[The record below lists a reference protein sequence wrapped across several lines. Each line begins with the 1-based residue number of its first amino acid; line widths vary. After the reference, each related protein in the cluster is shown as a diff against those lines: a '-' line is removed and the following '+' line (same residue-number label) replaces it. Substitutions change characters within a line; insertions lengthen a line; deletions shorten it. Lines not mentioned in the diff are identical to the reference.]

1 MDNLVYSLKTQDIMR
16 KSKIKINKIHSS
28 DLVIIDE
35 IGYLP
40 INREEANMFFQLIS
54 ALHEQT
60 SIIITSNKGFGAVSY
75 THLFKPPAIC
85 S

>member
-1 MDNLVYSLKTQDIMR
+1 MEKIKICHIGKIHLAIVLGYKAIGMGYNVNFISMDNLVYSLKTQDIMR

-40 INREEANMFFQLIS
+40 INCEEANMFFFS
-54 ALHEQT
+54 
-60 SIIITSNKGFGAVSY
+60 
-75 THLFKPPAIC
+75 
-85 S
+85 